1 VTGKPASYIKVPGEA
16 FKTFLPESKAEEIYE
31 MLMMIQE
38 FGYYGGADLTES
50 LELLDEK
57 PTEWKDFVEKNREKW
72 E

>member
-1 VTGKPASYIKVPGEA
+1 
-16 FKTFLPESKAEEIYE
+16 

-50 LELLDEK
+50 LNLLEEK